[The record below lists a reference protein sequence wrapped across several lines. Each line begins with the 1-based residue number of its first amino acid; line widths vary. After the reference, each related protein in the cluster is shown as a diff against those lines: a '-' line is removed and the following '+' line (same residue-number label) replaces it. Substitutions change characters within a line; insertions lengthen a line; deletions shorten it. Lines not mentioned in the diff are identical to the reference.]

1 MLRSL
6 STCALFA
13 LLCLT
18 LPGQAHSVPMQ
29 RVPPGRIVAVRSA
42 RLRDYLSPDGKY
54 VVRIFPQEGEGDDRV
69 PSFTVLTRK
78 TASRTRHTSAGWSA
92 VANFAWV
99 PGKPHTLV
107 VGLNTAGDAPGGLL
121 LWHSLGS
128 VVTLRQGQGT
138 EDDNFSL
145 ERVSPD
151 GRTITY
157 KRYGYDAPVP
167 ADLKNAKPRTLILPR

>member
-1 MLRSL
+1 MLRL
-6 STCALFA
+6 CILLV
-13 LLCLT
+13 LLCPT
-18 LPGQAHSVPMQ
+18 LPALARPVPVL

-54 VVRIFPQEGEGDDRV
+54 VARIAPQYGEGGEEV

-78 TASRTRHTSAGWSA
+78 AASRTRNAADGWAA
-92 VANFAWV
+92 VTNFACV

-107 VGLNTAGDAPGGLL
+107 VALNTAGDAPGGLL
-121 LWHSLGS
+121 LWHRPGS
-128 VVTLRQGQGT
+128 IVTLRQGKGD

-167 ADLKNAKPRTLILPR
+167 ADLKNAKPHTLALPR